1 MRRLSLFALL
11 AVVLAVVLAVPLRVQ
26 AQAKPFGDGFLEEL
40 RRAATFIP
48 GSPPQQVRVASVG
61 HDGVRVST
69 MIEGAASDTV
79 YLTYPVYQLRFE
91 HGWITVDAAAP
102 DSNFGPKVHWPTA
115 RWDSMQVALRDARLS
130 VVTHE
135 HWDHVMGIMR
145 SQFFE
150 AIRPHAMFTR
160 AQAASMWKLVARN
173 NLGAGIDSAEA
184 ARVLVVDVDPY
195 MPIAPGVV
203 LIRAAGHTP
212 GSQMVYIRLAP
223 GKEIIL
229 AGDAAWNMAGIR
241 EQRPNSVASK
251 KALGVVED
259 DAASARQVRWLKQ
272 VMDTG
277 VEVLVAHDYQW
288 LEQLIARGIVVRGLD
303 LRNP

>member
-1 MRRLSLFALL
+1 MLCLLAIPLLLSLATP
-11 AVVLAVVLAVPLRVQ
+11 AQ
-26 AQAKPFGDGFLEEL
+26 AQQARPFGDGFLEEL

-48 GSPPQQVRVASVG
+48 GSPPQQLRVAAVG
-61 HDGVRVST
+61 HVPVPVSDV
-69 MIEGAASDTV
+69 IEGAGPDTV
-79 YLTYPVYQLRFE
+79 NMTFPVYQLRFE
-91 HGWITVDAAAP
+91 HGWITVDAATP
-102 DSNFGPKVHWPTA
+102 DSNLGPKVHWPTA
-115 RWDSMQVALRDARLS
+115 TWDSMQVALRDARLS

-150 AIRPHAMFTR
+150 AIKPHAMFTR
-160 AQAASMWKLVARN
+160 AQAAWMSKLVARN
-173 NLGAGIDSAEA
+173 NGGTGIDSAEA
-184 ARVLVVDVDPY
+184 ARVLVVDFDPY
-195 MPIAPGVV
+195 MPIAPSVV

-212 GSQMVYIRLAP
+212 GSQMVYIRLAS

-229 AGDAAWNMAGIR
+229 AGDVAWNMAGIR

-251 KALGVVED
+251 KAIGVVED

-272 VMDTG
+272 VMDAG
-277 VEVLVAHDYQW
+277 VEVLVAHDDKW